1 MGFIFQYCKLKES
14 KRDNTFWPFHFDD
27 SSVDAGRLA
36 GSCQPK
42 THIFFLK
49 NHKTASSTVM
59 NILFR
64 FGEAHNLTFAL
75 PFQAQFSYPSYFIA
89 KYVEGFSMESKKE
102 FHIMCHHMRFQL
114 TEVEKVMP
122 NSTFY
127 FTIVRNPV
135 SHMESSFSYFKN
147 IDVFHEAKSLED
159 FFTNTSKYY
168 KTTSEKGNYAKN
180 LMAFDLGFDN
190 NGLES
195 TKHFKLM
202 CRAVDT
208 MFDLVLISDYF
219 DESLVLLK
227 NALCWT
233 FEDILSIPLNSRSN
247 NTKQALSKETQD
259 KIKNW
264 NQLDWNLYVYFNRSF
279 WNKVDN
285 FGRKRMENEVEELRK
300 KRTEIAQICLQGE
313 VDPDQ
318 MQDKSL
324 KPYQS
329 GIARILGQNLKP
341 GLKESDRL
349 LCQKLITPEI
359 QYTELLKKRAKNN
372 LQ

>member
-1 MGFIFQYCKLKES
+1 
-14 KRDNTFWPFHFDD
+14 
-27 SSVDAGRLA
+27 
-36 GSCQPK
+36 
-42 THIFFLK
+42 
-49 NHKTASSTVM
+49 M

-75 PFQAQFSYPSYFIA
+75 PFGSQFSYPYYFTS
-89 KYVEGFSMESKKE
+89 KYVEDFSMTGKKE

-122 NSTFY
+122 SDTFY
-127 FTIVRNPV
+127 FTILRNPV
-135 SHMESSFSYFKN
+135 SQMESYFSYYNSQSTFLG
-147 IDVFHEAKSLED
+147 AKSLED
-159 FFTNTSKYY
+159 FFSNTSKYY
-168 KTTSEKGNYAKN
+168 IGTKSSNAKN
-180 LMAFDLGFDN
+180 SMAFDLGFDN
-190 NGLES
+190 NGRES

-202 CRAVDT
+202 CQAVDI
-208 MFDLVLISDYF
+208 MFDLVLLSDYF

-233 FEDILSIPLNSRSN
+233 FEDILSIPLNRRSKH
-247 NTKQALSKETQD
+247 TKQALSKETQE

-285 FGRKRMENEVEELRK
+285 FGRKRMENEVEELRT
-300 KRTEIAQICLQGE
+300 KRTEIAQLCLQGE
-313 VDPDQ
+313 VDPNQ

-329 GIARILGQNLKP
+329 GIARILGHNLMP
-341 GLKESDRL
+341 GLKESDSL
-349 LCQKLITPEI
+349 LCQKLITPEL
-359 QYTELLKKRAKNN
+359 QYTELLKNRAKMKV
-372 LQ
+372 

>member
-1 MGFIFQYCKLKES
+1 
-14 KRDNTFWPFHFDD
+14 
-27 SSVDAGRLA
+27 
-36 GSCQPK
+36 
-42 THIFFLK
+42 
-49 NHKTASSTVM
+49 
-59 NILFR
+59 
-64 FGEAHNLTFAL
+64 
-75 PFQAQFSYPSYFIA
+75 
-89 KYVEGFSMESKKE
+89 
-102 FHIMCHHMRFQL
+102 MRFQL

-147 IDVFHEAKSLED
+147 IDVFHGAKSLED

-168 KTTSEKGNYAKN
+168 KTNSANGYYAKN
-180 LMAFDLGFDN
+180 FMAFDLGFDN
-190 NGLES
+190 NGRES

-202 CRAVDT
+202 CQAVDI

-247 NTKQALSKETQD
+247 NTKQVLSKETQE

-300 KRTEIAQICLQGE
+300 KRTEITQICLQGE

-318 MQDKSL
+318 MQNKSL

-329 GIARILGQNLKP
+329 GLARILGHNLKP

-359 QYTELLKKRAKNN
+359 QYTELLKKRAKHN
-372 LQ
+372 LH